1 MVNYK
6 IEELEQIDSITAEK
20 LRSVGI
26 NTVLK
31 LLENTKT
38 TKQREEISNKT
49 GIDVSQI
56 LRYTNMADLFRVHG
70 IGREYSDLLEHSG
83 VDTIIELSK
92 RDAINLT
99 EKIEEVNN
107 EYKFVKKLPSLNE
120 VQDWINQSK
129 ELERFLEY

>member
-20 LRSVGI
+20 LRSVVI

-56 LRYTNMADLFRVHG
+56 LRYANMADLFRVHG

-92 RDAINLT
+92 RNAINLT

>member
-56 LRYTNMADLFRVHG
+56 LRYANMADLFRVHG

-92 RDAINLT
+92 RNAINLT

>member
-99 EKIEEVNN
+99 KKIEEVNN

>member
-99 EKIEEVNN
+99 KKIEEVNN
-107 EYKFVKKLPSLNE
+107 EYKFVKKLPLLNE

>member
-20 LRSVGI
+20 LRSVWI

-56 LRYTNMADLFRVHG
+56 LRYANMADLFRVHG
-70 IGREYSDLLEHSG
+70 IGREYSDLLEQSG
-83 VDTIIELSK
+83 VDTIIDLSK